1 MTRGWPMPTS
11 ARAERCPVLDAMD
24 IHVSYG
30 PVPAVRG
37 VTITVGEGEA
47 VALLGRNG
55 AGKTTTLRALAG
67 LNLPSS
73 GTIRLDGADVTRLS
87 SVKRVGLGIALAPE
101 GRGMFPS
108 FTVRDS
114 IAMGAY
120 HRRLSRRQ
128 TDEEIERVTER
139 LPRLRERLGQVS
151 GSLSGGEQ
159 QMLAVARGLMGQPRV
174 LMLDEPSLG
183 LAPVIVDVLYDL
195 LRGLRNDGL
204 TVLVVEQYIE
214 VALAFADRAYV
225 LDKGQVALEG
235 SAAELLSSTELVDTY
250 LSSQPEEVVA

>member
-1 MTRGWPMPTS
+1 
-11 ARAERCPVLDAMD
+11 
-24 IHVSYG
+24 
-30 PVPAVRG
+30 
-37 VTITVGEGEA
+37 
-47 VALLGRNG
+47 
-55 AGKTTTLRALAG
+55 
-67 LNLPSS
+67 
-73 GTIRLDGADVTRLS
+73 
-87 SVKRVGLGIALAPE
+87 
-101 GRGMFPS
+101 
-108 FTVRDS
+108 
-114 IAMGAY
+114 MGAY

-204 TVLVVEQYIE
+204 TVSVVEQYIE

>member
-1 MTRGWPMPTS
+1 
-11 ARAERCPVLDAMD
+11 
-24 IHVSYG
+24 
-30 PVPAVRG
+30 
-37 VTITVGEGEA
+37 
-47 VALLGRNG
+47 
-55 AGKTTTLRALAG
+55 
-67 LNLPSS
+67 
-73 GTIRLDGADVTRLS
+73 
-87 SVKRVGLGIALAPE
+87 
-101 GRGMFPS
+101 MFPS

>member
-1 MTRGWPMPTS
+1 
-11 ARAERCPVLDAMD
+11 
-24 IHVSYG
+24 
-30 PVPAVRG
+30 
-37 VTITVGEGEA
+37 
-47 VALLGRNG
+47 
-55 AGKTTTLRALAG
+55 
-67 LNLPSS
+67 
-73 GTIRLDGADVTRLS
+73 
-87 SVKRVGLGIALAPE
+87 
-101 GRGMFPS
+101 MFPS

-114 IAMGAY
+114 IAVGAY